1 MTDTARSGLPII
13 GQLSRLSATFL
24 VGTVALSLAAIVLDF
39 GLHVDETVLFIV
51 SAAAILGLS
60 WVVGL
65 ATERLGSIT
74 GPQVGGILNATF
86 GNIAELII
94 GFLALQAGLI
104 QVVKASLTGS
114 IIGNLLLVMGLS
126 ALIGGLKNGSQ
137 HFSPKIAVSNAALL
151 GLALIGLFVPAIFAL
166 TTKDPTPGSI
176 TQESVLV
183 AGALIVG
190 YVLSLAYQLRRRDR
204 PHGAADKLNETDEA
218 DEPGGP
224 PWSGRTAVVVLLGAA
239 ALLAVLSEILVSS
252 ITPFIATFNLSFFFV
267 GVVIIPTIGNLAE
280 HLVSVQLAA
289 KDKMEFALAVTFG
302 SSLQIALFVAPVLVL
317 LGALMGQDM
326 NLVFTPLEIAAVA
339 AAVGIS
345 SLIAID
351 GETNWL
357 EGALLTLVYAIL
369 AISFFEFVG
378 GVAT

>member
-1 MTDTARSGLPII
+1 MTAPTAPRSGLPIL
-13 GQLSRLSATFL
+13 GQLSPLAAISLIVTVVLSI
-24 VGTVALSLAAIVLDF
+24 VAIVLDF
-39 GLHVDETVLFIV
+39 VLHVDETVLFIV
-51 SAAAILGLS
+51 SAAAILGLA

-65 ATERLGSIT
+65 STERLGSIT

-94 GFLALQAGLI
+94 GFFALQAGLI
-104 QVVKASLTGS
+104 EVVKASLTGS

-126 ALIGGLKNGSQ
+126 ALIGGLKNGPQ
-137 HFSPKIAVSNAALL
+137 HFSAKIAVSNAALL
-151 GLALIGLFVPAIFAL
+151 VLALIGLFVPAIFAF
-166 TTKDPTPGSI
+166 TTNDQTPGSI
-176 TQESVLV
+176 TEESVYV
-183 AGALIVG
+183 AVVLIIG
-190 YVLSLAYQLRRRDR
+190 YGLSLIYQFSHPDVML
-204 PHGAADKLNETDEA
+204 GASG
-218 DEPGGP
+218 EPEEHGGP
-224 PWSGRTAVVVLLGAA
+224 AWSGRTAIVVLLGAA
-239 ALLAVLSEILVSS
+239 ALLAVLSEILVAS
-252 ITPFIATFNLSFFFV
+252 ITPFIESFNLSFFFV

-289 KDKMEFALAVTFG
+289 KNRMEFALAVTFG

-317 LGALMGQDM
+317 LGAFMGQDM
-326 NLVFTPLEIAAVA
+326 NLVFTPLEIVAVA

-369 AISFFEFVG
+369 AISFFEFVP
-378 GVAT
+378 TP